1 MPPTLAEIE
10 MVYRQRYHRFHR
22 LARALTDDDE
32 HAADA
37 VQEAFARAIRGR
49 MALTGE
55 SQLETWLWRT
65 LVNVCA
71 DEGRRRRAT
80 VAGAP
85 PDAAAARSNGHAEQA
100 ELRAA
105 IAALP
110 ERQRLILFLRH
121 YADLD
126 YDTIAGVA
134 GVERGTVAATL
145 HHAHRSLWRTL
156 TEAAR

>member
-1 MPPTLAEIE
+1 
-10 MVYRQRYHRFHR
+10 
-22 LARALTDDDE
+22 LTVDHE

-49 MALTGE
+49 MSFGGDAR
-55 SQLETWLWRT
+55 LETWLWRT

-71 DEGRRRRAT
+71 DDRRRTRPPLE
-80 VAGAP
+80 GAP
-85 PDAAAARSNGHAEQA
+85 PEVAAPPSNGHAERA

-126 YDTIAGVA
+126 YETIAGVA

-145 HHAHRSLWRTL
+145 HQAHRSLSRTL
-156 TEAAR
+156 KEVPR